1 MTETALILTEV
12 VLILIRLNIQKMVA
26 KSLKTVSPQ

>member
-12 VLILIRLNIQKMVA
+12 VLILIKQNIQKMVA
-26 KSLKTVSPQ
+26 KSLKTVPLQ

>member
-26 KSLKTVSPQ
+26 KSLKTVALQ

>member
-12 VLILIRLNIQKMVA
+12 VWILIRLNIQKMVA
-26 KSLKTVSPQ
+26 KSLKTVAPQ